1 MTKKSRQKFE
11 YRENE
16 KSFQDEI
23 KSIFITYKGLSL
35 KQIKQF
41 FFERWEF
48 CEEAIPVKR
57 SMTEWN
63 GYKLRLSIEIYI
75 ADFFQF
81 STTVT
86 KTSSLGVRLGTRPDF
101 IHFTGFVESS
111 WFSNSLNVK
120 FLGISYTLFLVMTS
134 SLVSHA
140 VKKNLQIKTFA
151 IFESLQNLLLN
162 LPSPCISESFIKI
175 KINLNFCFH
184 TSLWYLKRFYEGL

>member
-1 MTKKSRQKFE
+1 
-11 YRENE
+11 
-16 KSFQDEI
+16 
-23 KSIFITYKGLSL
+23 
-35 KQIKQF
+35 
-41 FFERWEF
+41 
-48 CEEAIPVKR
+48 
-57 SMTEWN
+57 MTECN

-86 KTSSLGVRLGTRPDF
+86 KTSSLGVRLGTRPSL

-111 WFSNSLNVK
+111 RFSNSLNVK

-151 IFESLQNLLLN
+151 IFESLQNLLLT
-162 LPSPCISESFIKI
+162 LPSPCISESFIKT

-184 TSLWYLKRFYEGL
+184 TSSWYLKRFYEGL